1 MAQSDVPATPPHHRL
16 GNSSKCPRPTS
27 RSTRLLVSVL
37 GNACMHTCVTPDHS
51 CCRRWW
57 MQRSGWGVVGTAVL
71 SSWPRKPS
79 MLTGTAAP
87 LPWPA
92 VHKARGCLATACKA
106 MFNMDP
112 SDDDATL
119 ILEVSQPLALACA
132 SPPSCPRRALR
143 MACARVCAVCGN
155 LLSRLRI
162 PCLAR

>member
-1 MAQSDVPATPPHHRL
+1 MSQANIKIHKTVSECAWQRL
-16 GNSSKCPRPTS
+16 HACLRHARPQLLPTVVDAAIWMGCGWHS
-27 RSTRLLVSVL
+27 R
-37 GNACMHTCVTPDHS
+37 
-51 CCRRWW
+51 
-57 MQRSGWGVVGTAVL
+57 AVL
-71 SSWPRKPS
+71 SSWPRMPS

-132 SPPSCPRRALR
+132 SPPSCPVVHCAWHVHGVAQCTAAFSHACVSPALP
-143 MACARVCAVCGN
+143 GDT
-155 LLSRLRI
+155 
-162 PCLAR
+162 